1 MFVVIH
7 KVCVNNSIQKF
18 LQIVIPV
25 IQVEKL
31 QKLEGPVYNTDA
43 VKHQFNE
50 ITQRMETIKNITYPC
65 VQDDHKHHFNEIQ
78 KSLDTVKNL
87 VGPVYETEHKTLF
100 AEVEKKAESLKNLA
114 GEQHFV

>member
-1 MFVVIH
+1 M
-7 KVCVNNSIQKF
+7 
-18 LQIVIPV
+18 IPV
-25 IQVEKL
+25 NQVEKL
-31 QKLEGPVYNTDA
+31 QKLEGPVYNMDA